1 MSEARRRQALAS
13 LAALD
18 RRAFLR
24 LAGLAAA
31 LGLLPSGCGDAAP
44 ALAPPAGLPLRFL
57 TPRTYAVFTAAAA
70 RIVGPAGAQR
80 IRARRLDPGVRA
92 EAFLA
97 SAPTLAPTLRQAL
110 LVLEF
115 GVPPLLAKLRPF
127 SALVGE
133 AQDAILHELMGSRFA
148 TKRLLFGGVR
158 SLALLACYGDP
169 VSREWIDYPAASPH
183 AGADI
188 EAAHHYLPDA

>member
-1 MSEARRRQALAS
+1 MSNVHRRQALTS

-31 LGLLPSGCGDAAP
+31 AGLLPSGCSDSAP
-44 ALAPPAGLPLRFL
+44 GLAPPVGLSLRFL

-70 RIVGPAGAQR
+70 RVVGPAGAQR
-80 IRARRLDPGVRA
+80 IRERRLEPGARA

-127 SALVGE
+127 TALGAE
-133 AQDAILHELMGSRFA
+133 AQDAILQELMSSRFA

-169 VSREWIDYPAASPH
+169 ISREWIDYPAGH
-183 AGADI
+183 AHTAADI
-188 EAAHHYLPDA
+188 QAAHDYLPDA